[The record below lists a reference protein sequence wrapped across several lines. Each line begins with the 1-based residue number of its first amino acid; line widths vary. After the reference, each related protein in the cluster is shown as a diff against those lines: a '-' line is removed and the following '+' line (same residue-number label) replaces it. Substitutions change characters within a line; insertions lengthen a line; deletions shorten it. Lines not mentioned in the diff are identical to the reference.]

1 MSRLAFISL
10 LVLLALPLC
19 AQDEAARADK
29 LIKQLGSEDWATRE
43 RASRDLVGIG
53 DPAREAL
60 HGALIDDDPEVRVRA
75 SNALISIGEEFSFAV
90 ECATDESER
99 LRDHG
104 RAALMNL
111 FKIDD
116 SKVLRELNQ
125 QEIQPRWRRW
135 DDQLNVMAP
144 PTIALARV
152 QAVSGYP
159 ILVADDVRKDWD
171 RAMEQPTANISIRG
185 SAEQISYIRDGLR
198 TWLSNVLGNLSVDKQ
213 LMPRPMRIGR
223 TNFLYIT
230 RMSTTSGLSRRCG
243 EQLVADLLKEGD
255 TSVRAA
261 GLLADGASSDS
272 EAADRIREQYVKNA
286 ELTRLMWLAISLG
299 ADAAT
304 IERVRAR
311 DHADA
316 LALLK
321 SHDWKVM
328 ELGAKYLRCLEPEK
342 LGEALSPIVANSD
355 DSLELLAGVWISRG
369 APLDE
374 SARARVGRLV
384 TSKQD
389 MLAAAAARWFAGAND
404 VTDAELQAVWQAGE
418 FQPLDS
424 SFFTAA
430 LELVQRPDVGDR
442 LVESARKS
450 FEAAFAPGVARHALA
465 AAVLIGRA
473 TPADLAVALNLLT
486 GARSTPKLA
495 AQMAEMF
502 RGCTE
507 LPEEAMKKFHSRLYD
522 SDATVR
528 SVYLEALRMCDPTLR
543 LKIAAD
549 AIASQSKEDA
559 DVSLPKHAAFARIAL
574 KGILS
579 GAGDP
584 NALDEIIKTVEGDD
598 IDQAKAGGRAFVDAF
613 EGDALFSTL
622 EELNNRADITHGA
635 VAALEGYLE
644 ICRRAVRAGD
654 RVLFR
659 KSYGIAFNMQILNQN
674 WQLRQELMNMQG
686 TIAAG
691 DSDGRENRPLP
702 PDPVLKQTD
711 VAVK

>member
-1 MSRLAFISL
+1 MSRLAFITL

-19 AQDEAARADK
+19 AQDDAARADK
-29 LIKQLGSEDWATRE
+29 LIKQLSSEDWATRE
-43 RASRDLVGIG
+43 RASRELVGIG
-53 DPAREAL
+53 DPARESL

-135 DDQLNVMAP
+135 DEQFNVMAP
-144 PTIALARV
+144 PTIALARL
-152 QAVSGYP
+152 QAVSGFP
-159 ILVADDVRKDWD
+159 ILVADEVKQDWN
-171 RAMEQPTANISIRG
+171 RALEQPTANIAIRG
-185 SAEQISYIRDGLR
+185 SAEQISYVRDGLR
-198 TWLSNVLGNLSVDKQ
+198 NWLTSVLGNLSTDKQ

-230 RMSTTSGLSRRCG
+230 RMGTTSGLPRLCG
-243 EQLVADLLKEGD
+243 EQLVADLLKDGEP
-255 TSVRAA
+255 SVRAA

-272 EAADRIREQYVKNA
+272 EAADRIREQYVKNPD
-286 ELTRLMWLAISLG
+286 LTRLMWLAISLG
-299 ADAAT
+299 ADEAT

-311 DHADA
+311 NHTDA

-321 SHDWKVM
+321 SHGWKVM
-328 ELGAKYLRCLEPEK
+328 ELGAKYLRCLEPEI
-342 LGEALSPIVANSD
+342 LGEALTPVIADSN
-355 DSLELLAGVWISRG
+355 DSLELLAAVWISRG
-369 APLDE
+369 APLGE

-389 MLAAAAARWFAGAND
+389 MLAASAARWFAGADD

-430 LELVQRPDVGDR
+430 LELVQRPDLGDR

-502 RGCTE
+502 NGCTE

-528 SVYLEALRMCDPTLR
+528 SVYLEALRMCDPALR
-543 LKIAAD
+543 LKVATD

-574 KGILS
+574 KGVLA
-579 GAGDP
+579 GAGDAD
-584 NALDEIIKTVEGDD
+584 ALDEVIKAVEGDD
-598 IDQAKAGGRAFVDAF
+598 VELAKAGGRAFVDAF

-622 EELNNRADITHGA
+622 EELNNRADITHAA

-644 ICRRAVRAGD
+644 ICRRAVRSGD
-654 RVLFR
+654 RVMFR

-686 TIAAG
+686 SIASS
-691 DSDGRENRPLP
+691 DSGKPESRPLP

-711 VAVK
+711 VTVK